1 MLTTVVK
8 LATTVTPATQEQWS
22 IETLTTA
29 GTPGTLTAETP
40 GALTASRKNYSNK
53 SQQGTPTAGTPALL
67 ETPFTEGM
75 LTRIGT
81 PATAEGNVSNRDGG
95 NSRTCNLSR
104 GSRDFHSSK
113 INNSSRDARNSREND
128 NSWGSSNANHRN
140 NIGHSRVNSNIRGN
154 MTGSNITRTLAT
166 AGMLTAVWNTS
177 NAVLQAT
184 FADQQASLK

>member
-1 MLTTVVK
+1 MP
-8 LATTVTPATQEQWS
+8 ATPATQEQWS

-29 GTPGTLTAETP
+29 GTPGALTAETS
-40 GALTASRKNYSNK
+40 GALTASRKNYRNK
-53 SQQGTPTAGTPALL
+53 SQLEHQGTPTAGKPELL
-67 ETPFTEGM
+67 ETPFTDGM

-81 PATAEGNVSNRDGG
+81 PATAGENTSSRRDVSSRDGG
-95 NSRTCNLSR
+95 NSRNCSLSR
-104 GSRDFHSSK
+104 GSREVNGSK
-113 INNSSRDARNSREND
+113 NNSSSRVARNSREND
-128 NSWGSSNANHRN
+128 NSWGSSNANRRN